1 MKASSLS
8 PFLFLLVVEGLIMLI
23 KVARRRGEIKWIKIS
38 YYVVILYFL
47 FLDDIVIFGDEKH
60 KEDSL
65 YILKLQVWTS
75 T

>member
-1 MKASSLS
+1 
-8 PFLFLLVVEGLIMLI
+8 MLI

-47 FLDDIVIFGDEKH
+47 FVDDIVIFGDEKH
-60 KEDSL
+60 KGDSL
-65 YILKLQVWTS
+65 YIVKPQVWTS